1 MTNITSLSDILKIA
15 EDEYNKLT
23 KEGGSFFICKVIQT
37 YVVQPIPPKAGL
49 KNFDQKF
56 LKGNFEDDSIY

>member
-23 KEGGSFFICKVIQT
+23 KEVGSFICKVIQT
-37 YVVQPIPPKAGL
+37 YMLSKL
-49 KNFDQKF
+49 YHQKHV
-56 LKGNFEDDSIY
+56 